1 MALPI
6 LEKDISHISKLAD
19 QPNDVSGGELSA
31 ADLKAEFDR
40 AGNDIK
46 TFLND
51 TLIPAIASDI
61 EAAAEGVGGG
71 GKIGEEKIADG
82 AITSA
87 KIAALAVLTSAIADL
102 AITTA
107 KMADGA
113 VTEAKIKDGAVTTK
127 KIASGAV
134 VRDSLA
140 DESVSANKIYPGA
153 VTSEKIA
160 ASSVGATKIADGAV
174 TRSKLANDALYSP
187 FVLFASGDTVSVN
200 HIGKKLRTSSSSVDY
215 VLNVAADSSIP
226 NGAEIGVYWHYAK
239 SLKLIFGSDT
249 KVAIPGEENLLT
261 APIVEVNEKF
271 DTVALEKV
279 STSDGYDIWHILGN
293 VEVVS

>member
-19 QPNDVSGGELSA
+19 EPNDVSGGELSA
-31 ADLKAEFDR
+31 SDLKAEFDR

-51 TLIPAIASDI
+51 TLIPAIVSDI
-61 EAAAEGVGGG
+61 EAAAEGVGAG

-102 AITTA
+102 AVTTA
-107 KMADGA
+107 KIEDGA
-113 VTEAKIKDGAVTTK
+113 VTEAKIEVGAVTTK
-127 KIASGAV
+127 KIAGGAV

-160 ASSVGATKIADGAV
+160 NSAVTTPKIADASV
-174 TRSKLANDALYSP
+174 TRAKLANDALYSP
-187 FVLFASGDTVSVN
+187 WIILENVPEYTLTIAD
-200 HIGKKLRTSSSSVDY
+200 IGKSFRAGQTVNNIT
-215 VLNVAADSSIP
+215 LNSTNATAIP
-226 NGAEIGVYWHYAK
+226 LGAEFAVLRYSNKNEVTITFDGVNVCSQGWDNYIQSGKIRIPDNYGMIA
-239 SLKLIFGSDT
+239 LK
-249 KVAIPGEENLLT
+249 KVT
-261 APIVEVNEKF
+261 AAGMWLV
-271 DTVALEKV
+271 T
-279 STSDGYDIWHILGN
+279 GN